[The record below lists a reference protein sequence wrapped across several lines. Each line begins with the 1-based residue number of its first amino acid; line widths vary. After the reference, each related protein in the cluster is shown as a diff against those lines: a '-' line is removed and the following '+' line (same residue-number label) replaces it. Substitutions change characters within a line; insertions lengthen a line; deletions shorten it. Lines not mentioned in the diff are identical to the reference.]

1 MLIVRVFANRFLE
14 SEAGCLTQISLIW
27 ILVSA
32 FEGLKVCKTGLLFTE
47 DISKQTSVLKCL
59 QFLLQWSEYFSM
71 LQRINLTSPKCSYPL
86 WVHILYP
93 NYQLVGRI
101 STKGRLHLFLTCL
114 ILLLHLVLQVCNSF
128 FSWVQLQHLEG

>member
-32 FEGLKVCKTGLLFTE
+32 FEGLKVCKTGLFTE
-47 DISKQTSVLKCL
+47 GISKQASVLKCL
-59 QFLLQWSEYFSM
+59 QFLLQWSKCFVQ
-71 LQRINLTSPKCSYPL
+71 LQRINFTSLKCSYTL
-86 WVHILYP
+86 WVPILYP

-101 STKGRLHLFLTCL
+101 SPKGRLHLFLTCL
-114 ILLLHLVLQVCNSF
+114 ILLLYLVLQVCNSF
-128 FSWVQLQHLEG
+128 FSGVQLQHLEG